1 MISVQLG
8 VPSSLFQPLASSLQ
22 EDRGICLVKKRKS
35 EDLHGAAGDGNS
47 VKHPWP
53 RRVLVQE
60 AASNRSDE
68 TPNEGSHN
76 KDRDGFSSFVRAE
89 EIGVDATANLTCGRQ
104 KIAERPEDSV
114 DTVWQLTA
122 NGPAPPSP
130 ARNLNVMSWFCV
142 FALPHNVLKTI

>member
-8 VPSSLFQPLASSLQ
+8 VHSRLLQPLAFFLQ
-22 EDRGICLVKKRKS
+22 EDRGICLVEEWEA
-35 EDLHGAAGDGNS
+35 EDLHGAAGDGDS
-47 VKHPWP
+47 VEDPWP
-53 RRVLVQE
+53 RCVLVKE

-68 TPNEGSHN
+68 TPTEGSHN
-76 KDRDGFSSFVRAE
+76 KDCNGFSSFMRAE
-89 EIGVDATANLTCGRQ
+89 EIGVDATANLTRGRQ
-104 KIAERPEDSV
+104 KIAEGPEDSV